1 MLYFILQTEDEILQN
16 TTPMYR
22 TPEMIDMYSNYPI
35 NEMQDVWVSKQ
46 TISIKFTSSHLP
58 QVESFWK

>member
-1 MLYFILQTEDEILQN
+1 MVFFCQVEDEILRN

-35 NEMQDVWVSKQ
+35 SEMQDVWVSVKK
-46 TISIKFTSSHLP
+46 TEK
-58 QVESFWK
+58 V